1 MSLVLAPLAANAGCR
16 QATHAVNCYL
26 ITILRSA
33 FEALQLRE
41 VVAWKENVS
50 ASASGGRTLRC
61 GTWPRRR
68 R

>member
-1 MSLVLAPLAANAGCR
+1 MRG
-16 QATHAVNCYL
+16 
-26 ITILRSA
+26 A

-50 ASASGGRTLRC
+50 VSASGGRTLRC
-61 GTWPRRR
+61 GTWTRRR